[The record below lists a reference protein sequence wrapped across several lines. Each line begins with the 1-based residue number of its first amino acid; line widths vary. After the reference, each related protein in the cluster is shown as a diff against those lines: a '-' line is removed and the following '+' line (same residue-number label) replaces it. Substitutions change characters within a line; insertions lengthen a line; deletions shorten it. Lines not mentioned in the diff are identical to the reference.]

1 MKPENRRR
9 KALDPTHLRVA
20 VIGATGLVG
29 ETIVEILSHRAFP
42 LHALDLVASRESE
55 GAPLPFGA
63 RTLRIQAL
71 DTFDFANVDLAF
83 FALDTSLSEYYVPK
97 ATDAGCL
104 VIDNSR
110 AFRMDPAVP
119 LVVPEVNAQ
128 TLFQGL
134 ERGLFANPN
143 CSTIALAIVLKCL
156 DDLAGLQRVEIA
168 TYQAVSGAGRAGLE
182 GLSREAAR
190 RLNGLDIEPDA
201 AFSGVP
207 IAFNVIPQIDDFEPS
222 GYTREE
228 MKLVCELR
236 KILDR
241 PTLEVNP
248 TAVRV
253 PVFYGHAA
261 AVHARFRDGL
271 SPKHARAALVA
282 AEGVRVIDRLTPG
295 GYPTPVTHGALQ
307 DEVFVGRIR
316 QDLDTPKGLNLWV
329 VSDNVRKG
337 AALNAVQI
345 AERLVKILI

>member
-1 MKPENRRR
+1 MQ
-9 KALDPTHLRVA
+9 KALDAARLRVA
-20 VIGATGLVG
+20 VVGASGLVG
-29 ETIVEILSHRAFP
+29 QTIVEVLSDRAFP
-42 LHALDLVASRESE
+42 LHTLELVASPESE
-55 GAPLPFGA
+55 GAALPFRD
-63 RTLRIQAL
+63 RTLRIRSL

-83 FALDTSLSEYYVPK
+83 FAIDTALSERYVPK

-119 LVVPEVNAQ
+119 LVVPEINAQ
-128 TLFQGL
+128 TLTQGL
-134 ERGLFANPN
+134 ARGLFANPN

-156 DDLAGLQRVEIA
+156 DDLAGLKRVEIA
-168 TYQAVSGAGRAGLE
+168 TYQSVSGAGRAGLE

-190 RLNGLDIEPDA
+190 RLNGLDIEPDPV
-201 AFSGVP
+201 FSGVP

-271 SPKHARAALVA
+271 TPERARKALEA
-282 AEGVRVIDRLTPG
+282 AEGVRVIDQPTPG
-295 GYPTPVTHGALQ
+295 GYPTPVTHGALL

-316 QDLDTPKGLNLWV
+316 QALDTPQGINLWV

-345 AERLVKILI
+345 AERLVKTLI